1 MGWRIMIRSRIKA
14 DDLIKKLNNTVKYSN
29 GFVTELNKNKSLLN
43 QKVGATSISV
53 FYEYLDGLARSHPGM
68 LHHVYEWGEVGN
80 PMERLY
86 DLSLQVNNTSAV
98 IDAEFL
104 QSNIPSQ
111 DGGEPFYNKAIIM
124 EEGIP
129 VTINEKNAKALAF
142 TINGEEYFRVGPI
155 IIANPGGEATRGSFV
170 EAFNEFYGSYF
181 TNVYLP
187 AIKFYDYFSNPKV
200 YEDYFSSGVNGG
212 GSSTGRATALSWI
225 AKAPGEALW

>member
-1 MGWRIMIRSRIKA
+1 MIRSRIKA
-14 DDLIKKLNNTVKYSN
+14 DDLIKKLNNSIKYSN
-29 GFVTELNKNKSLLN
+29 GFVSELNKSKALLN
-43 QKVGATSISV
+43 QKVGATSISA
-53 FYEYLDGLARSHPGM
+53 FYDYLDGLARSHPGM

-104 QSNIPSQ
+104 ESNRPSE

-129 VTINEKNAKALAF
+129 VTINEKNAKALVF
-142 TINGEEYFRVGPI
+142 TIDGEEYFRAGPI
-155 IIANPGGEATRGSFV
+155 TIANPGGEATRGSFL

-181 TNVYLP
+181 TDVYLSS
-187 AIKFYDYFSNPKV
+187 IRFYDYFSNPKV
-200 YEDYFSSGVNGG
+200 YEEYFSSGVNGG
-212 GSSTGRATALSWI
+212 GSSTGRAAALSWI
-225 AKAPGEALW
+225 AKAPGEVI

>member
-1 MGWRIMIRSRIKA
+1 MIRSRIKA

-29 GFVTELNKNKSLLN
+29 GFVAELNKNKSLLN
-43 QKVGATSISV
+43 QKVGATSISA
-53 FYEYLDGLARSHPGM
+53 FYDYLDGLARSHPGM

-86 DLSLQVNNTSAV
+86 DLSLQINNSSAV

-104 QSNIPSQ
+104 ESNMPSQ

-124 EEGIP
+124 EEGIA

-142 TINGEEYFRVGPI
+142 TIDGQEYFRVGPI
-155 IIANPGGEATRGSFV
+155 TIANPGGEATRGSFV

-187 AIKFYDYFSNPKV
+187 AIRFYDYFSNPKV
-200 YEDYFSSGVNGG
+200 YEEYFASGANGG
-212 GSSTGRATALSWI
+212 GSSTGRAAALSWI
-225 AKAPGEALW
+225 AKAPGEML

>member
-1 MGWRIMIRSRIKA
+1 MGWRVMIRSRIKA

-29 GFVTELNKNKSLLN
+29 GFVAELNKNKALLN
-43 QKVGATSISV
+43 QKVGATSIAA
-53 FYEYLDGLARSHPGM
+53 FYDYLDGLARSHPGM

-155 IIANPGGEATRGSFV
+155 TIANPGGEQTRGSFV

-187 AIKFYDYFSNPKV
+187 AIRFYDYFSNPKV
-200 YEDYFSSGVNGG
+200 YEDYFASGTNGG
-212 GSSTGRATALSWI
+212 GSATGRAAALSWI
-225 AKAPGEALW
+225 AKAPGEVI

>member
-1 MGWRIMIRSRIKA
+1 MIRSRVKA

-29 GFVTELNKNKSLLN
+29 GFIAELNKNKALLN
-43 QKVGATSISV
+43 QKVGSTSIAA
-53 FYEYLDGLARSHPGM
+53 FYDYLDGLARSHPGM
-68 LHHVYEWGEVGN
+68 LHHVYEWEGVGD

-86 DLSLQVNNTSAV
+86 DLSLQINNTSAV

-104 QSNIPSQ
+104 ESNVPSQ

-129 VTINEKNAKALAF
+129 VVINEKNAKALAF

-155 IIANPGGEATRGSFV
+155 TIPNPGGEATRGSFV
-170 EAFNEFYGSYF
+170 EAFNEFYGKYF
-181 TNVYLP
+181 TEVYLS

-200 YEDYFSSGVNGG
+200 YENYFSSGVKGG
-212 GSSTGRATALSWI
+212 GSSTGKAAALSWI
-225 AKAPGEALW
+225 TKAPGEML

>member
-1 MGWRIMIRSRIKA
+1 
-14 DDLIKKLNNTVKYSN
+14 
-29 GFVTELNKNKSLLN
+29 
-43 QKVGATSISV
+43 
-53 FYEYLDGLARSHPGM
+53 M
-68 LHHVYEWGEVGN
+68 LHHVYEWEGVGD

-104 QSNIPSQ
+104 ESNVPSQ

-129 VTINEKNAKALAF
+129 VVINEKNAKALAF

-155 IIANPGGEATRGSFV
+155 TIPNPGGEATRGSFV
-170 EAFNEFYGSYF
+170 EAFNEFYGKYF
-181 TNVYLP
+181 TEVYLS

-200 YEDYFSSGVNGG
+200 YENYFSSGVKGG
-212 GSSTGRATALSWI
+212 GSSTGKAAALSWI
-225 AKAPGEALW
+225 TKAPGEML

>member
-1 MGWRIMIRSRIKA
+1 MIRSRVKA

-29 GFVTELNKNKSLLN
+29 GFIAELNKNKALLN
-43 QKVGATSISV
+43 QKVGSTSIAA
-53 FYEYLDGLARSHPGM
+53 FYDYLDGLARLHPGM
-68 LHHVYEWGEVGN
+68 LHHVYEWEGVGD

-104 QSNIPSQ
+104 ESNVPSQ

-129 VTINEKNAKALAF
+129 VVINEKNAKALAF

-155 IIANPGGEATRGSFV
+155 TIPNPGGEATRGSFV
-170 EAFNEFYGSYF
+170 EAFNEFYGKYF
-181 TNVYLP
+181 TEVYLS

-200 YEDYFSSGVNGG
+200 YENYFSSGVKGG
-212 GSSTGRATALSWI
+212 GSSTGKAAALSWI
-225 AKAPGEALW
+225 AKAPGEML

>member
-1 MGWRIMIRSRIKA
+1 MIRSRIKA

-225 AKAPGEALW
+225 AKAPGEAL

>member
-1 MGWRIMIRSRIKA
+1 MIRSRIKA
-14 DDLIKKLNNTVKYSN
+14 DDLIKKLNNTVKYSS

-43 QKVGATSISV
+43 QKVGSTSIAA
-53 FYEYLDGLARSHPGM
+53 FYDYLDGLARSHPGM

-104 QSNIPSQ
+104 ESNIPSES
-111 DGGEPFYNKAIIM
+111 GGEPFYNKAIIM

-142 TINGEEYFRVGPI
+142 TIDGQEYFRVGPI
-155 IIANPGGEATRGSFV
+155 TIANPGGEATRGSFV

-181 TNVYLP
+181 TNVYLS
-187 AIKFYDYFSNPKV
+187 AIKFYDYFSNPHI
-200 YEDYFSSGVNGG
+200 YESNFASGANGG
-212 GSSTGRATALSWI
+212 GFSTGKATALSWI
-225 AKAPGEALW
+225 AKAPGEVI

>member
-1 MGWRIMIRSRIKA
+1 VGGRPMIRSRIKA

-29 GFVTELNKNKSLLN
+29 GFISELNKSKALLN
-43 QKVGATSISV
+43 QKVGNTSIAA
-53 FYEYLDGLARSHPGM
+53 FYDYLDGLARSHPGM

-104 QSNIPSQ
+104 ESNLPSE

-142 TINGEEYFRVGPI
+142 TIDGQEYFRVGPI
-155 IIANPGGEATRGSFV
+155 TIANPGGEATRGSFV

-181 TNVYLP
+181 TEVYLP
-187 AIKFYDYFSNPKV
+187 TIRFYDYFSNPKA
-200 YEDYFSSGVNGG
+200 YEKHFASGVNGG
-212 GSSTGRATALSWI
+212 GAATGRAAALSWI
-225 AKAPGEALW
+225 AKAPGEVI